1 MGGTPAYAPL
11 PSQRALG
18 AAPAGNAGA
27 ALGINLDT
35 AIQAHANWRAKLR
48 TAVTQKERLDA
59 ETVGRDDCCEL
70 GQWLHGAGSSQYG
83 GKPSFVNLLGAHR
96 QFHEEAGKVARMI
109 NQGAYDHAEKQLAND
124 TAFSRASQKVA
135 TAVIQLAKELKVR
148 LAGSSQA
155 AAPRPAQPVAL
166 ASAPRPKVT
175 SAAGDDDW
183 ESF

>member
-1 MGGTPAYAPL
+1 
-11 PSQRALG
+11 
-18 AAPAGNAGA
+18 
-27 ALGINLDT
+27 
-35 AIQAHANWRAKLR
+35 
-48 TAVTQKERLDA
+48 
-59 ETVGRDDCCEL
+59 
-70 GQWLHGAGSSQYG
+70 
-83 GKPSFVNLLGAHR
+83 
-96 QFHEEAGKVARMI
+96 MI

-155 AAPRPAQPVAL
+155 AAPRPAQPAAL
-166 ASAPRPKVT
+166 ASTPRPKVT

>member
-1 MGGTPAYAPL
+1 M
-11 PSQRALG
+11 
-18 AAPAGNAGA
+18 
-27 ALGINLDT
+27 
-35 AIQAHANWRAKLR
+35 
-48 TAVTQKERLDA
+48 
-59 ETVGRDDCCEL
+59 
-70 GQWLHGAGSSQYG
+70 
-83 GKPSFVNLLGAHR
+83 NLLDAHR

-155 AAPRPAQPVAL
+155 AAAPRPAQPVAL

>member
-1 MGGTPAYAPL
+1 M
-11 PSQRALG
+11 RC
-18 AAPAGNAGA
+18 AGKGGA

-59 ETVGRDDCCEL
+59 DTVGRDDCCEL

-166 ASAPRPKVT
+166 ASAPGPKVT